1 MVAALAVSVS
11 SRRDRKSRRD
21 PPPPAPGAEQAKL
34 IVPPELA
41 GERMDRIIAA
51 VVPGVSRTL
60 ARRIIDQGGVL
71 MGGRRCRVASRAL
84 NAGETVVVTWHP
96 KVMEPPIVALRPVY
110 SDERI
115 AVLSKPAG
123 QHVQGTELGD
133 RGTLVREIARVYG
146 PDARVVHRLDAPASG
161 AIAVGLDPEAV
172 NELGFQ
178 VREHTM
184 ERGYLA
190 VTAGTP
196 PEGRCTLR
204 MRQEGRGMRVARPDE
219 EGMDASTYVTV
230 LSTRLGRSLVA
241 LRLET
246 GRTHQVRVHLAGM
259 GSPIIGDPQYGGT
272 KASRLCLHAVRLA
285 LTHPGGH
292 RVCVEVPPDPDFWE
306 AAGFDPPPD
315 LMETLARTFSTAPPI
330 G

>member
-1 MVAALAVSVS
+1 MGGPVALPVT
-11 SRRDRKSRRD
+11 SRRDRRSRRG
-21 PPPPAPGAEQAKL
+21 PPAPAPGAEQATL
-34 IVPPELA
+34 RVPPELA
-41 GERMDRIIAA
+41 GERMDRVIAA
-51 VVPGVSRTL
+51 LVPDVSRTL

-71 MGGRRCRVASRAL
+71 MGGRRCRVASRQL
-84 NAGETVVVTWHP
+84 NAGETVVVTWNP
-96 KVMEPPIVALRPVY
+96 NVMEPPIAPLRIAWADQRV
-110 SDERI
+110 

-133 RGTLVREIARVYG
+133 RGTLVREVARHFG

-172 NELGFQ
+172 NELGYQ

-204 MRQEGRGMRVARPDE
+204 LRQEGRFMRVAQPGED
-219 EGMDASTYVTV
+219 GMDAATWVTV
-230 LSTRLGRSLVA
+230 LATRQGRSLVA

-246 GRTHQVRVHLAGM
+246 GRTHQVRVHLAGL
-259 GSPIIGDPQYGGT
+259 GAPIIGDPRYGGT
-272 KASRLCLHAVRLA
+272 KAARLCLHASRLA
-285 LTHPGGH
+285 LTHPDGQ
-292 RVCVEVPPDPDFWE
+292 RVLVEVPPDQDFWDAGGIE
-306 AAGFDPPPD
+306 APADV
-315 LMETLARTFSTAPPI
+315 MAVLASTFPTAPAI